1 MINEIMKK
9 IIKKIMKK
17 NKRNDEIID
26 NTTMKFDAYECTRGG
41 M

>member
-1 MINEIMKK
+1 MKK

-17 NKRNDEIID
+17 IKRNDEIRD

>member
-1 MINEIMKK
+1 MKKIIKK

-17 NKRNDEIID
+17 NKRNDEIRD

>member
-17 NKRNDEIID
+17 NKRNDEIKD